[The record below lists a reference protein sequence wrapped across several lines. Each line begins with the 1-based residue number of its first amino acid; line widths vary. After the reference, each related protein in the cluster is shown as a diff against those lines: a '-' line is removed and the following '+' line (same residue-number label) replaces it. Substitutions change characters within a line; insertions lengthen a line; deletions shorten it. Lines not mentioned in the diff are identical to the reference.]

1 MSSYRVTLSDG
12 TEHIIKA
19 STAGRAHLQAYA
31 LDDFPRVSVVS
42 VDAL

>member
-12 TEHIIKA
+12 TEHIVEA
-19 STAGRAHLQAYA
+19 STVGRAHIQAYA
-31 LDDFPRVSVVS
+31 LDDLPRVSVVS